1 MSRVGDHQQAEGTM
15 MYDTQRDDNGVPVVR
30 MLGFEPYEDVPMEV
44 QSFSGSGKVQV
55 RADGSVDVT
64 VKKRVRHK
72 VKVIKRTGHGRL
84 VHTHSGKICMWVEVD
99 AEQYMREGK
108 SMWYT
113 MMRESKEL
121 VDAMAGY
128 ELFMMED

>member
-44 QSFSGSGKVQV
+44 QSFSGSGRVQV
-55 RADGSVDVT
+55 RRDGGVDVT
-64 VKKRVRHK
+64 VRKRVRHK

-84 VHTHSGKICMWVEVD
+84 IHTHSGKLCLRIEVD
-99 AEQYMREGK
+99 ARQFMREDK
-108 SMWYT
+108 SVWYA

-121 VDAMAGY
+121 VNAMAEY
-128 ELFMMED
+128 ELFMMTD